1 MSLSV
6 GPHCH
11 LKVIEQLELNNN
23 NTFYFLDAY
32 QNTQGYNKWSQGKK
46 QFLNVWILS
55 SDFKSAGESIFLI
68 LEGKE
73 FHSQGAEQLKGP

>member
-23 NTFYFLDAY
+23 N
-32 QNTQGYNKWSQGKK
+32 QNTQGYNKWSRGKK

-68 LEGKE
+68 LQGKE